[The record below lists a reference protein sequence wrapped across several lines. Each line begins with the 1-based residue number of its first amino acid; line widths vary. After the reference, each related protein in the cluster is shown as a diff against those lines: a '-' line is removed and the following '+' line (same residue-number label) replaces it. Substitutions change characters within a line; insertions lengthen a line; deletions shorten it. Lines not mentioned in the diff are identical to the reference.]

1 MQTGVVFFCL
11 FSKIIPSNALGLLK
25 ITLRVYQLWM
35 KKALAKPVWSLN
47 SHRFPFNVCILYLK
61 AVKLRN

>member
-47 SHRFPFNVCILYLK
+47 SHRFPFNACILYLK
-61 AVKLRN
+61 AVKLRK